1 MTTSSSTEIQ
11 QLKNFIQDGFKELKD
26 NINQLDNKIEQ
37 VRDDIKGLD
46 DRLRAIEIGQAE
58 AKGRMDEWKTAI
70 QKIPDLAEKVGELK
84 NWRQTAFVIIA
95 AVISAF
101 LGWIARGARI

>member
-1 MTTSSSTEIQ
+1 MTTTSNTEIQ
-11 QLKNFIQDGFKELKD
+11 QLKEFIQNGFGELKE
-26 NINQLDNKIEQ
+26 NINRLDGKIEQ

-46 DRLRAIEIGQAE
+46 QRLRDIELSQAE
-58 AKGRMDEWKTAI
+58 TKGRMDEWKTAI

-101 LGWIARGARI
+101 LGWIARGVRV

>member
-1 MTTSSSTEIQ
+1 MTTTSNTDIQ
-11 QLKNFIQDGFKELKD
+11 QLKEFISDRF
-26 NINQLDNKIEQ
+26 NQLDGKIEQ

-46 DRLRAIEIGQAE
+46 DRLRNLELSQAE
-58 AKGRMDEWKTAI
+58 TKGRMDEWKTAI

-101 LGWIARGARI
+101 LGWIARGVKV

>member
-11 QLKNFIQDGFKELKD
+11 QLKDFIQDGFKELKD

-84 NWRQTAFVIIA
+84 NWRQTAFIIA

>member
-1 MTTSSSTEIQ
+1 MTTTSNTDIQEI
-11 QLKNFIQDGFKELKD
+11 KEFISNRF
-26 NINQLDNKIEQ
+26 NQLDGKIEQ

-46 DRLRAIEIGQAE
+46 NRLRDLELSQAE
-58 AKGRMDEWKTAI
+58 TKGRMDEWKTAI

-101 LGWIARGARI
+101 LCWIARGVRV